1 MEIERT
7 KERKTFT
14 TRIKTNKK
22 MILLTMIW
30 EVKER
35 KKEKKVLVDDDEVR
49 RNCETT
55 TRKGKHT
62 PFRNKSDTKFLLI
75 FLV

>member
-30 EVKER
+30 EVKKER
-35 KKEKKVLVDDDEVR
+35 KKKRCLLMMMKLEEIAKRRRERENTHLLEIKVIQ
-49 RNCETT
+49 N
-55 TRKGKHT
+55 
-62 PFRNKSDTKFLLI
+62 FY
-75 FLV
+75 

>member
-14 TRIKTNKK
+14 TRIKTNEK

-30 EVKER
+30 EVKKER
-35 KKEKKVLVDDDEVR
+35 KKKVLVMMMKLEEIAKR
-49 RNCETT
+49 RQ
-55 TRKGKHT
+55 KGKHT